1 MMRKNE
7 MQIVIEKNIPIPGY
21 STGTGRSKSQLRL
34 VMEAMEIG
42 DSLLSPKTM
51 RQTQGIIS
59 GLRRETS
66 LRFAARTID
75 GQVRVWRIK

>member
-7 MQIVIEKNIPIPGY
+7 MHLVIEKNIPIPGY
-21 STGTGRSKSQLRL
+21 VAGTNRSKSQLRV
-34 VMEAMEIG
+34 VMETMEIG
-42 DSLLSPKTM
+42 DSFLSPKTM

-59 GLRRETS
+59 GLRRETN